1 LKLHVKEAEKDG
13 ALKYIASTYDP
24 YDQIIRDGLYPGG
37 RKVITFANILQHDV
51 FPLPRI
57 LQLALKY
64 GQQEM
69 RRPVEIEF
77 AATMNR
83 EKDKT
88 GTFYLL
94 QIRPMSTARKC
105 LTRTSQPFP
114 MKNCCSVPIIR

>member
-1 LKLHVKEAEKDG
+1 MEIALKETQTRFMHSTCVTPDMTSPLTMVSTCEITRKRGRKDG
-13 ALKYIASTYDP
+13 SLKYIASTYDP

-69 RRPVEIEF
+69 RRPVEI
-77 AATMNR
+77 N
-83 EKDKT
+83 
-88 GTFYLL
+88 L
-94 QIRPMSTARKC
+94 QLP
-105 LTRTSQPFP
+105 
-114 MKNCCSVPIIR
+114 